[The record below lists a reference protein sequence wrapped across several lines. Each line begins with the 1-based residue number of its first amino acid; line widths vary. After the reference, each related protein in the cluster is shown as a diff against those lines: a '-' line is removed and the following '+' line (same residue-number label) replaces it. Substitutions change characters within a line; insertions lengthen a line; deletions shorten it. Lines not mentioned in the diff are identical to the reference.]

1 MPSDAKRCS
10 GCSEVKPPDDF
21 YPCAKSGRQS
31 RCIACCKARVRGRS
45 KTEIRRDAE
54 ERFASRFWGYVSRGE
69 PGECWEWNGY
79 RHSFGYGM
87 ISRVGQHTMLTAHR
101 VSWELTNGPIQDG
114 KQVLHKCDNPPCC
127 NPAHLFLGTHLDNM
141 ADAVAKGRLS
151 FPVMRGESNPKAR
164 LTEGQ
169 VVEIRKR
176 YAAGGISIR
185 KLAAEYGVTFA
196 PVQLIIA
203 GKTWRHVA

>member
-1 MPSDAKRCS
+1 MKTCWRCGESLPTTAFYRCASRSDGLQAECKRCQKRRS
-10 GCSEVKPPDDF
+10 G
-21 YPCAKSGRQS
+21 AGR
-31 RCIACCKARVRGRS
+31 ATPA
-45 KTEIRRDAE
+45 ERRKRAE
-54 ERFASRFWGYVSRGE
+54 DGFTERFWSYVSKGTE
-69 PGECWEWNGY
+69 SECWVWTGH
-79 RHSFGYGM
+79 RHRFGYGM
-87 ISRVGQHTMLTAHR
+87 ISRVGQHSMLTAHR